1 MAYTTTNRPAYLWWA
16 NDFETSSIPNQDLL
30 IPNSGLKGDNNA
42 YCLLTQLDLERS
54 NSLLRGGGINAGSAM
69 GLKDQTYDS
78 FNRWD
83 VASTDLSM
91 IEDCCSVYPQ
101 GSYSGLVEM
110 VSHYVPLNNI
120 YLYIKCHDWNL
131 IDSYYRYNEEAA
143 TYSIKPGEEVFIP
156 CSREKYV
163 KDVAVYMTN
172 GSEHENVFVI
182 LPNYAG
188 MTCLWDD
195 VNSYTNA
202 FCVSTLNSKGFWIGF
217 TFDQDFLVQNDRW
230 KFDKNY
236 SFINS
241 IFYQMIIQGHDTYMY
256 KYKVFGKDR
265 YIAFLKDKKPLANEF
280 MIYSYGRNPYISF
293 MAADNWLPSNYDEFV
308 DAIEKWK
315 LKDLHLN
322 KNVTIP
328 FDKVKNLSLDF

>member
-1 MAYTTTNRPAYLWWA
+1 MLYY
-16 NDFETSSIPNQDLL
+16 
-30 IPNSGLKGDNNA
+30 
-42 YCLLTQLDLERS
+42 
-54 NSLLRGGGINAGSAM
+54 GGINAGSAIN
-69 GLKDQTYDS
+69 LNNQTYES

-83 VASTDLSM
+83 VTSTDLSM
-91 IEDCCSVYPQ
+91 IEDCCSIYPQ
-101 GSYSGLVEM
+101 FTFSGLIEI
-110 VSHYVPLNNI
+110 VSHYKPLRNI
-120 YLYIKCHDWNL
+120 YLYIKCAKLNL
-131 IDSYYRYNEEAA
+131 VNSQYRYNSDN
-143 TYSIKPGEEVFIP
+143 TYYYVKPGEEVFIP
-156 CSREKYV
+156 CSEEKYIE
-163 KDVAVYMTN
+163 DVAVYMMN

-188 MTCLWDD
+188 MTCLWND

-217 TFDQDFLVQNDRW
+217 AFDQDFLVKNNRW
-230 KFDKNY
+230 EFDKKY
-236 SFINS
+236 SFISN
-241 IFYQMIIQGHDTYMY
+241 IFFKMILQGHDTYMY

-265 YIAFLKDKKPLANEF
+265 YIAFLKDKEVLANEF
-280 MIYSYGRNPYISF
+280 KIYSYGRNPYISF
-293 MAADNWLPSNYDEFV
+293 MAADNWLPSNYDEFL

>member
-1 MAYTTTNRPAYLWWA
+1 MLYY
-16 NDFETSSIPNQDLL
+16 
-30 IPNSGLKGDNNA
+30 
-42 YCLLTQLDLERS
+42 
-54 NSLLRGGGINAGSAM
+54 GGGINAGSAIN
-69 GLKDQTYDS
+69 LNNQTYDS

-83 VASTDLSM
+83 VTSTSLNV
-91 IEDCCSVYPQ
+91 IEDCCSIYPLSTF
-101 GSYSGLVEM
+101 GGLIEM
-110 VSHYVPLNNI
+110 VSYYRPLRNI
-120 YLYIKCHDWNL
+120 YLYIKCAKRNR
-131 IDSYYRYNEEAA
+131 INSQYRYDSDN
-143 TYSIKPGEEVFIP
+143 TYYYVKPGEEIFIP
-156 CSREKYV
+156 CSEEKYV

-172 GSEHENVFVI
+172 GSEHENVFAI

-195 VNSYTNA
+195 ANSYTNA
-202 FCVSTLNSKGFWIGF
+202 FRVSTLNSKGFWIGF

-236 SFINS
+236 SFINN
-241 IFYQMIIQGHDTYMY
+241 IFYRMIIQGHDTYMY

-265 YIAFLKDKKPLANEF
+265 YIAFLKDKEVLANEF
-280 MIYSYGRNPYISF
+280 RIYSYGRNPYISF
-293 MAADNWLPSNYDEFV
+293 MAADNWLPSNYDEFL
-308 DAIEKWK
+308 DAIERWK